1 MEISRLDHFV
11 LTTARLEEC
20 LRFYTDIL
28 GMELRRENGRYAL
41 FFGAAKINIHTR
53 PAEFLPAAKDP
64 RPGALDLCF
73 VVRSPIE
80 AVMRELQ
87 ARGISPRNRHC
98 PPPRRGR
105 RHAEYLPARPG
116 RQSRRAL
123 QLCRRRS
130 TAARKNLNGQKRR
143 KYVKLGRKAG
153 E

>member
-11 LTTARLEEC
+11 LTTAHLEEC

-80 AVMRELQ
+80 VVMRELQ
-87 ARGISPRNRHC
+87 ARGISPETGIVPRHGAGGAM
-98 PPPRRGR
+98 RSI
-105 RHAEYLPARPG
+105 YLRDPDGNLVELCIYADDDQQQPG
-116 RQSRRAL
+116 
-123 QLCRRRS
+123 
-130 TAARKNLNGQKRR
+130 KI
-143 KYVKLGRKAG
+143 
-153 E
+153 